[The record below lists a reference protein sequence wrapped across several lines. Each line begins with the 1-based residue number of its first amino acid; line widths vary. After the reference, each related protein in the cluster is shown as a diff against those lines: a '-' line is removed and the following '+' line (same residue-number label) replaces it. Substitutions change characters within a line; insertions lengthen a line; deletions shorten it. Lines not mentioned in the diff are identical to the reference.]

1 MGEALGHADDLR
13 RRRIGVGATR
23 KSPPPGDLAANRKAW
38 HDYAVLDRVECGIQL
53 TGTEVK
59 VVRHG
64 EASLAGAYG
73 AVLGGELFVCGMHI
87 PVYAF
92 GNRFNHDPMRNRKLL
107 VHAKEVETL
116 RLKTEAK
123 GLTLIP
129 LRLYLKRGR
138 IKLELGV
145 CRGKA
150 LHDKREALKT
160 KAQQRDMARGDW

>member
-1 MGEALGHADDLR
+1 MGEKKH
-13 RRRIGVGATR
+13 T
-23 KSPPPGDLAANRKAW
+23 PPGDLAVNRRAW
-38 HDYAVLDRVECGIQL
+38 HDYTVLDRVECGIQL

-64 EASLAGAYG
+64 DASLAGAYG
-73 AVLGGELFVCGMHI
+73 AVLGGELFVCAMNI
-87 PVYAF
+87 PVYEF
-92 GNRFNHDPMRNRKLL
+92 GNRFNHDPKRNRKLL
-107 VHAKEVETL
+107 AHAKEIESL

-129 LRLYLKRGR
+129 LRLYLRRGR

-150 LHDKREALKT
+150 LHDKRETLKA
-160 KAQQRDMARGDW
+160 KAQRRDIERGDY